1 MAFHQ
6 SYIKDL
12 PGVEGT
18 EEEHNEFA
26 HLNKV
31 VDDIGTNGDAESD
44 VEEDSE
50 MLSGSEAGAPKRIS
64 VFDVR
69 KRIRDMGTRGEDLLG
84 GEELQDAEDF
94 VDNFMPSSDGLLPA
108 EYANITQMEFPRKR
122 GNKIQKEDLDI
133 VSRPWITNVGPVAH
147 YFLAASAS
155 WNCRAHG

>member
-31 VDDIGTNGDAESD
+31 VDDIGTDGDAESD
-44 VEEDSE
+44 AEEDSE
-50 MLSGSEAGAPKRIS
+50 MLSGSETGPKRIS

-69 KRIRDMGTRGEDLLG
+69 KRIRDMGARGEDLLG
-84 GEELQDAEDF
+84 GEELQDAEEF

-108 EYANITQMEFPRKR
+108 EYPNVTEFPRQR

-133 VSRPWITNVGPVAH
+133 VS
-147 YFLAASAS
+147 
-155 WNCRAHG
+155 